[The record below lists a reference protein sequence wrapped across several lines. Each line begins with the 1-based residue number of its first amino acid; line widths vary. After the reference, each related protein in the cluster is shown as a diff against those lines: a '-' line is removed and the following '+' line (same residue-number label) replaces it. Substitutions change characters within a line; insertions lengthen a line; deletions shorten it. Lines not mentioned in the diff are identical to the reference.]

1 MARNKMKLDVKGFE
15 EYMARLDEVG
25 GSSAMKKGVE
35 NALLASKEH
44 INTKLDTLM
53 IPANMPARGKFWT
66 GDTKASIDREMK
78 TEWNGMIGSVKV
90 GFDWTK
96 SGIVSQVL
104 MYGTES
110 IPPVKG
116 LKSAIFGA
124 KTKREVRDIQTAE
137 LNALIKKIMEG

>member
-15 EYMARLDEVG
+15 EYMAKLDEVG

-53 IPANMPARGKFWT
+53 IPANMPAHGKYWT
-66 GDTKASIDREMK
+66 GDTKQSIDRKQEVDWEGLVG
-78 TEWNGMIGSVKV
+78 TVKV
-90 GFDWTK
+90 GFDWSK

-104 MYGTES
+104 MYGTAS
-110 IPPVKG
+110 VPPVKG
-116 LKSAIFGA
+116 LKDAIFGA
-124 KTKREVRDIQTAE
+124 KTKRELKTIQVEAI
-137 LNALIKKIMEG
+137 NSVIKEIMEG